1 MFDAIASSVSLV
13 VYLGVAL
20 MMLARRR
27 GSVPAR
33 VFLVVALTSAVPYVM
48 SLLQWWKGS
57 GVYTPAAIALTAAS
71 FAVGSPALFHF
82 TQLFPWRRPWIRAH
96 GRWLMAGYVL
106 LPIPTAFVAW
116 VVGALLGAMQ
126 SDAGAGGLGAVSAGL
141 AETFV
146 LLCAIP
152 VIFVVGVVLPF
163 AGVMSL
169 VKSWRE
175 AKEAANEPARE
186 TVFWMLVSQLGGGVL
201 AILVLP
207 LLHLVGV
214 PQVLSTVFAGLAY
227 GFALIMPIAYF
238 RTSV

>member
-1 MFDAIASSVSLV
+1 
-13 VYLGVAL
+13 
-20 MMLARRR
+20 
-27 GSVPAR
+27 
-33 VFLVVALTSAVPYVM
+33 
-48 SLLQWWKGS
+48 
-57 GVYTPAAIALTAAS
+57 AAS

-186 TVFWMLVSQLGGGVL
+186 TMFWML
-201 AILVLP
+201 
-207 LLHLVGV
+207 
-214 PQVLSTVFAGLAY
+214 
-227 GFALIMPIAYF
+227 
-238 RTSV
+238 